1 MYAEVW
7 PSFTPV
13 TLNITKGIGV
23 NLCYQN
29 VVVSRTFLM
38 LDQHLISV
46 RPCQQTLV
54 WSKGDQGTHT
64 TNCRTIIIMQE
75 K

>member
-1 MYAEVW
+1 MYAEVL

-54 WSKGDQGTHT
+54 
-64 TNCRTIIIMQE
+64 
-75 K
+75 